1 MDNLGYLLHKVSV
14 MTKTE
19 LSNQLK
25 IYKITAKQ
33 WSVLKDISLHPNG
46 TTPALIAERLMADR
60 PTMTG
65 IIQRLLQKDFIFTT
79 HNPNDKQSHLIFL
92 TEKTKKLIK
101 EIENISEDVIKSAIT
116 NIPKDEVETT
126 IRVLQNM
133 IQNLKTE

>member
-33 WSVLKDISLHPNG
+33 WSALKDISLHPNG
-46 TTPALIAERLMADR
+46 TTPALIVERLMADR

-101 EIENISEDVIKSAIT
+101 VIENISEDVIKSAIT

-133 IQNLKTE
+133 IQNFKTK